1 MTRVTIFLIFL
12 IICHEVMNIEARYL
26 KRSRCKKGS
35 RHGHEKSTT
44 LINAANDVSNLPQQQ
59 EQNSKAEHAVDDFRP
74 TSPGHSP
81 GVGHSIN
88 N

>member
-1 MTRVTIFLIFL
+1 MMTRLAILLIFL
-12 IICHEVMNIEARYL
+12 IICHEVMNIEARHL
-26 KRSRCKKGS
+26 KPCKKGHS
-35 RHGHEKSTT
+35 RHGHHEKSATT
-44 LINAANDVSNLPQQQ
+44 LVYAANGRSNLPQQQ
-59 EQNSKAEHAVDDFRP
+59 EQTSKDVIDDFRP

>member
-1 MTRVTIFLIFL
+1 MMTCALLVFL
-12 IICHEVMNIEARYL
+12 IICHEVVHMEGRNL
-26 KRSRCKKGS
+26 KSRRST
-35 RHGHEKSTT
+35 HEKSTST
-44 LINAANDVSNLPQQQ
+44 SFSINNEANQGNVMHQ
-59 EQNSKAEHAVDDFRP
+59 EESSKVEHIDDFRP

>member
-1 MTRVTIFLIFL
+1 MTRALLLF
-12 IICHEVMNIEARYL
+12 IIIGHEVMHIEGRHL
-26 KRSRCKKGS
+26 KSRRST
-35 RHGHEKSTT
+35 HEKSTST
-44 LINAANDVSNLPQQQ
+44 SLSINGEANQGTAMHQA
-59 EQNSKAEHAVDDFRP
+59 ETSKVEHIDDFRP